1 MSTVATAF
9 KAGNSVV
16 VALPPTWR
24 KANGV
29 QAGDKV
35 VLDDS
40 VSGEIT
46 FRKASEEPKAG
57 SLADL
62 VDFIESL
69 PAGEWPWGDSKED
82 DRALLAERYA

>member
-1 MSTVATAF
+1 MNATATAF

-16 VALPPTWR
+16 VALPPSWR

-29 QAGDKV
+29 HAGDKV

-46 FRKASEEPKAG
+46 FRKVSEESGAG
-57 SLADL
+57 DFEGL
-62 VDFIESL
+62 VDFVESL
-69 PAGEWPWGDSKED
+69 PMGDWPWGDSKED